1 MKKMIKSNEK
11 NAIFDLNDIYICMY
25 VYLILIFAKYW
36 NYEKL
41 IDIVYL
47 DVLRLLVKVLFTCTE
62 CVEKFNT
69 EN

>member
-11 NAIFDLNDIYICMY
+11 NAIFDLNDIYIYMY